1 MVKVRRYFVAEWLG
15 IKKGHEI
22 LSKEFRTYDM
32 ALIECR
38 IMEAKPENEGKYLM
52 VIERDVKAEPI
63 PRKYESYG
71 ERNYAERKIFEAIA
85 EYQRCNE
92 W

>member
-1 MVKVRRYFVAEWLG
+1 MAKVNRYFVVEWLG
-15 IKKGHEI
+15 YKKGHVT

-38 IMEAKPENEGKYLM
+38 TMEAKPENKGKYLM
-52 VIERDVKAEPI
+52 VIRREVKAEPI
-63 PRKYESYG
+63 PRSYEVYG
-71 ERNYAERKIFEAIA
+71 ESNYAERKIFEAIA